1 MAGIEQVAQAVSQMD
16 QVTQQNA
23 SLVEEAAAAT
33 EQLANGLTIFRRV
46 WRYLPLKNMK

>member
-1 MAGIEQVAQAVSQMD
+1 MD

-23 SLVEEAAAAT
+23 SPVEEAAVAT
-33 EQLANGLTIFRRV
+33 EQLANQLTIFRRV